1 MVTAA
6 VAAAAST
13 IQGIKVFRSIPKKG
27 MRYLSVN
34 LAGIDVA
41 ELMAMAATMGFK
53 PEVVQ
58 VPVKSGIQIHA
69 LLWEGAIADT
79 PSDMD
84 DKFDEL
90 WDKYE
95 MAVMYAAGQSRSE
108 YLANGGV
115 EYEVG

>member
-1 MVTAA
+1 MVTTVIAPA
-6 VAAAAST
+6 
-13 IQGIKVFRSIPKKG
+13 IEGIKVFRSIPRKG

-41 ELMAMAATMGFK
+41 ELMAMAAAMGFK

-58 VPVKSGIQIHA
+58 VPVKSGTQVHA

-84 DKFDEL
+84 DKFDAL

-95 MAVMYAAGQSRSE
+95 MAVMYAAGQSRAE
-108 YLANGGV
+108 YLATGGV
-115 EYEVG
+115 EYDVD